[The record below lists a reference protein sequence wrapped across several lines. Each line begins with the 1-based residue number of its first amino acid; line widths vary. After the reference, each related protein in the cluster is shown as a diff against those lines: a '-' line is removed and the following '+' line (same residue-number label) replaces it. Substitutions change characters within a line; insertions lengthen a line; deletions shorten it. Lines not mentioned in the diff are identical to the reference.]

1 MRMRKLLCFFL
12 AAAMVLSA
20 VSCKKEE
27 NKSNLLTGYWN
38 RTDESETIT
47 PEPSFPIAPK
57 VPSSRTLHFEAD
69 GTFTD
74 KTTYSD
80 DSGTWSLSSSK
91 LTLTYSW
98 EEETYDRVYDI
109 SSISKSTLVLVN
121 TNFFDRDGTSYKQ
134 VETETFA
141 KLE

>member
-20 VSCKKEE
+20 VSCRKEE

-47 PEPSFPIAPK
+47 PEPNFPIAPK
-57 VPSSRTLHFEAD
+57 VQSSRTLHFDPD

-74 KTTYSD
+74 KTTSTD
-80 DSGTWSLSSSK
+80 DSGTWSLSGSK
-91 LTLTYSW
+91 LTMTYT
-98 EEETYDRVYDI
+98 EEEGTYDIVYNI
-109 SSISKSTLVLVN
+109 KSISKSTLVLVY
-121 TNFFDRDGTSYKQ
+121 TLFFDHDGTSYKQ